1 MRRLTSYFITLYN
14 SDAKKADWRT
24 RGSVTSD
31 KKDTDP
37 VSRSICWVVSLP
49 DVRWQAETSNE
60 RDHTESDFINVIS
73 QLSTAIEWPQAT
85 SVDVK
90 VK

>member
-1 MRRLTSYFITLYN
+1 MRRLTCYFITLYN

-60 RDHTESDFINVIS
+60 RDHTESDVIIVIS
-73 QLSTAIEWPQAT
+73 QLNTENVRPQ
-85 SVDVK
+85 VK
-90 VK
+90 VM